1 MERMV
6 LRVTFFRKFGPGA
19 PMGECE
25 LYLVCHCDSKGFTAL
40 EVGRRYCEKR
50 ARDTCATDI
59 DGDIAEKLRGCC
71 CLEICNGDRLA
82 RIDLS
87 EKEKWPLC

>member
-25 LYLVCHCDSKGFTAL
+25 LYLVCHCDSNTFTGDDA
-40 EVGRRYCEKR
+40 GRRYCEKR
-50 ARDTCATDI
+50 ARDLFTTDI
-59 DGDIAEKLRGCC
+59 DRDMVEKLRCRCG
-71 CLEICNGDRLA
+71 LEICNGDHLA
-82 RIDLS
+82 RMN
-87 EKEKWPLC
+87 